1 MNSPREPLLRPPVH
15 WWAGVLAWAA
25 CGAALWWLDG
35 RLDLA
40 NLALIL
46 VLASALAALWLP
58 STVAMLAC
66 ALAVLGFNVAFVP
79 PRGRLEVD
87 LRQHTLLLMTML
99 AVAWIVSLL
108 VSRQRQL
115 RNAERM
121 HTLRA
126 EQLQQLSDALRDTD
140 DPRQCAARLSEALSR
155 LTGAPTTLMLP
166 RDTPPATRG
175 PSTTAPDDCDFI
187 GEADAD
193 ERTGLWLCR
202 QQTQAMGPGTG
213 RHEEQRGWFLP
224 LRGRRASLGAAL
236 LRLPDPPDDATALR
250 EHAQALCDQMG
261 LAIERAQ
268 AARTAAQARAEA
280 QDQKLRNTLLAAI
293 SHDYRTPLASIIGAA
308 TALLDQ
314 ADRLTPAQQKKL
326 ATTVVDEATQLNR
339 LTTNALQLA
348 RLETPGLTLTF
359 EWESV
364 EEIVGTV
371 LRRVRQRE
379 PAQRIKAHLEP
390 ALPLLR
396 CDAVLLVQLL
406 DNLVDNALKYGG
418 DAAPIEIRARL
429 CGEQVVLA
437 VRDRGPGIEPAWRER
452 IFDVFQRAESSTHP
466 ADTLD
471 APARRGGGVGLAV
484 CRAIARAHGGELR
497 LRPRSH
503 GGASFECSLPVTAPP
518 PTPQTE
524 PMGVSA

>member
-1 MNSPREPLLRPPVH
+1 MISPREPRLRPPVH
-15 WWAGVLAWAA
+15 WWPGALTWAA
-25 CGAALWWLDG
+25 CGSALWWLDG

-79 PRGRLEVD
+79 PRGRIEVD

-108 VSRQRQL
+108 VTRQRQL
-115 RNAERM
+115 RRAERM

-126 EQLQQLSDALRDTD
+126 EQLQQLGDTLRDTD
-140 DPRQCAARLSEALSR
+140 DPRQCAVQLCEALSN

-166 RDTPPATRG
+166 SDAPPAAHG
-175 PSTTAPDDCDFI
+175 PSTTVPDDCDFI

-224 LRGRRASLGAAL
+224 LRGRHASLGAAL

-261 LAIERAQ
+261 LAIERAL

-293 SHDYRTPLASIIGAA
+293 SHDYRTPLATIIGAA

-314 ADRLTPAQQKKL
+314 ADRLTPPQQRKL
-326 ATTVVDEATQLNR
+326 AATVVDEATQLNR

-348 RLETPGLTLTF
+348 RLEAPGLTLAF

-379 PAQRIKAHLEP
+379 PAHRIKAHLDP
-390 ALPLLR
+390 SLPLLR

-429 CGEQVVLA
+429 CGDQVVLA

-452 IFDVFQRAESSTHP
+452 IFDVFQRADPP
-466 ADTLD
+466 ARQAAPLD

-503 GGASFECSLPVTAPP
+503 GGASFECSLPVTPP
-518 PTPQTE
+518 PTPPTE
-524 PMGVSA
+524 PMAVSA